1 MQSLATMHSN
11 STFVR
16 IDAKLAPFVT
26 SKLRISNK
34 QPAVIAM
41 KNGLVVSRISDFS
54 TADCEELKI
63 WASTIELLPLYQ

>member
-11 STFVR
+11 STFVQ
-16 IDAKLAPFVT
+16 INAKRAPFVT
-26 SKLRISNK
+26 SKLHISNK